1 MSMFHRQLTTNFLCI
16 SKVWSM
22 FHHGSVGRVQSK
34 ECYLMFTDTFRAFIV
49 VFDQKNCLSI
59 IFISCFDE
67 VSNFPN
73 RILTSQKAQLVIKN
87 CQWNCMLWNK
97 ENNFAFISH
106 RTATAGKGS
115 YAAIYKR

>member
-1 MSMFHRQLTTNFLCI
+1 MGQWGGFRVKNATLCLQIHLGHLLLFLI
-16 SKVWSM
+16 K
-22 FHHGSVGRVQSK
+22 
-34 ECYLMFTDTFRAFIV
+34 
-49 VFDQKNCLSI
+49 KNCLSI

-106 RTATAGKGS
+106 RTATARKGS